1 RWSPPSCCNFRCAAR
16 SATGCALSP
25 VAVLASEGSLVVITR
40 NRWIELRP
48 ERDGDTTVVNVS
60 AVKYPVGTRVEINF
74 GPALPDDSD
83 ALFWAAVAQ
92 ELSLFG
98 TSYVGKSSPWWY
110 DAAQFHE
117 LLYASSETPVR
128 ELISQ
133 LDGCSGGKAE
143 ETWRR
148 PDSRARS
155 AATSAGRRPPS
166 CCRWRGRTPSRCSRS
181 GSAASAPVSCP
192 PPPML
197 VPSAKAI
204 SAPPSLPPKSP
215 SWSRPGPHQRR
226 ARRD

>member
-1 RWSPPSCCNFRCAAR
+1 MAFNRRPVSPRPCSAVSPSRNWPTTDSISGPPSSSASLPAAVTSSRTTAPASTARRKRLRGCLASLVRWSPPSCCNFRCAAR

-25 VAVLASEGSLVVITR
+25 VAVLASEGSLVVLTS

-117 LLYASSETPVR
+117 
-128 ELISQ
+128 
-133 LDGCSGGKAE
+133 
-143 ETWRR
+143 
-148 PDSRARS
+148 
-155 AATSAGRRPPS
+155 
-166 CCRWRGRTPSRCSRS
+166 
-181 GSAASAPVSCP
+181 
-192 PPPML
+192 
-197 VPSAKAI
+197 
-204 SAPPSLPPKSP
+204 
-215 SWSRPGPHQRR
+215 
-226 ARRD
+226 